1 MNDLHWPPTP
11 KTVSEPRYYRNDAP
25 AGIKYDLPSDLKLVK
40 TVRLGDLRYY
50 ITRALSAVEHGD
62 AVDPTGDWLEG
73 KLGGPDAR
81 IIVEEEK

>member
-1 MNDLHWPPTP
+1 M
-11 KTVSEPRYYRNDAP
+11 SEPRYYRETAFTMDDGEHGVGMEP
-25 AGIKYDLPSDLKLVK
+25 VK
-40 TVRLGDLRYY
+40 TIRLGDLRYY

-62 AVDPTGDWLEG
+62 AVDPIGDWLEG